1 MTKQEKGLWVT
12 VVVLSVGV
20 IFMGTF
26 IFRGMNDSST
36 NTGLSASDLKEP
48 VASIAGQ
55 MISEKQWVDALK
67 TRYGNK
73 VLMEMLN
80 RQAVLAEAKLQG
92 LTVTE
97 SQVDK
102 ELQSSMEGYSSE
114 QAFYDEMW
122 NQFGMSSEEL
132 RAEATYQVL
141 LEEIATRDIAVSE
154 EAVQEYYEQHE
165 ADYKPIR
172 LFDISMIQVDDL
184 DSANHVLERIEAG
197 ESFGKVAESE
207 STDEY
212 SRESKGRLGLIEE
225 NDPFQPEEMMMLA
238 EEIQI
243 GDVAGPV
250 QVDEHYIIVRLN
262 DIEEKQGMT
271 YEEAME
277 DIRMMLALNDS
288 IPLSELEEQLRSKY
302 GADIR
307 VKLERPAS

>member
-26 IFRGMNDSST
+26 ILRGMNDSST
-36 NTGLSASDLKEP
+36 NTDLSASDLKEP

-122 NQFGMSSEEL
+122 NQFGMSLEEL

-141 LEEIATRDIAVSE
+141 LEEIATKDITVSE
-154 EAVQEYYEQHE
+154 EAVQEYYEEHE

-184 DSANHVLERIEAG
+184 GSANHVLERIEAG
-197 ESFGKVAESE
+197 ESFGEVAESE

-225 NDPFQPEEMMMLA
+225 NDPFQPEEMMTLA

-288 IPLSELEEQLRSKY
+288 IPLSELEKQLRSKY

>member
-36 NTGLSASDLKEP
+36 NTDLSASDLKEP

-122 NQFGMSSEEL
+122 NQFGMSLEEL

-154 EAVQEYYEQHE
+154 AAVQEYYEEHE

-172 LFDISMIQVDDL
+172 LFDISIIQVDDL
-184 DSANHVLERIEAG
+184 DSANQVLERIEAG

-212 SRESKGRLGLIEE
+212 SRESQGRLGLIEE
-225 NDPFQPEEMMMLA
+225 NDPFQPEEMMRLA

-262 DIEEKQGMT
+262 DVEEKQGMT

>member
-36 NTGLSASDLKEP
+36 NTGLSASDWKEP

-97 SQVDK
+97 YQVDK

-184 DSANHVLERIEAG
+184 VSANHVLERIEAG

>member
-26 IFRGMNDSST
+26 ILRGMNDSST
-36 NTGLSASDLKEP
+36 DTGLSASDLKEP

-122 NQFGMSSEEL
+122 NQFGMSLEEL

-141 LEEIATRDIAVSE
+141 LEEIATKDITVSE
-154 EAVQEYYEQHE
+154 EAVQEYYEEHE

-197 ESFGKVAESE
+197 ESFGEVAESE

-225 NDPFQPEEMMMLA
+225 NDPFQPEEMMTLA

-250 QVDEHYIIVRLN
+250 QMDEHYIIVRLN

-277 DIRMMLALNDS
+277 DIRLMLALNDS
-288 IPLSELEEQLRSKY
+288 IPLSELEKQLRSKY

>member
-1 MTKQEKGLWVT
+1 
-12 VVVLSVGV
+12 
-20 IFMGTF
+20 MGAF
-26 IFRGMNDSST
+26 ILRGMNDSIID
-36 NTGLSASDLKEP
+36 TGSDASDVEEP

-67 TRYGNK
+67 SRYGNK

-97 SQVDK
+97 SQVDQ

-122 NQFGMSSEEL
+122 NQFGMSSEDL

-141 LEEIATRDIAVSE
+141 LEEIATKDITVSE
-154 EAVQEYYEQHE
+154 EAVQEYYDEHE

-172 LFDISMIQVDDL
+172 LFDLSMIQVDDL
-184 DSANHVLERIEAG
+184 DSANHVLERIEEG
-197 ESFGKVAESE
+197 ESFGEVAEDE

-225 NDPFQPEEMMMLA
+225 NDPFQPEELMTLA
-238 EEIQI
+238 EEIEI

-250 QVDEHYIIVRLN
+250 QVDEHYIIIRLN
-262 DIEEKQGMT
+262 DIEEKHGMT
-271 YEEAME
+271 YDEAME
-277 DIRMMLALNDS
+277 DIRMMLAINES
-288 IPLSELEEQLRSKY
+288 IPLSELEKQLRSKY

-307 VKLERPAS
+307 VNLERPAS

>member
-26 IFRGMNDSST
+26 IFRGMNDLST
-36 NTGLSASDLKEP
+36 NTDLSASDLKEP

-122 NQFGMSSEEL
+122 NQFGMSLEEL

-154 EAVQEYYEQHE
+154 ATVQEYYEEHE
-165 ADYKPIR
+165 ADYKSIR
-172 LFDISMIQVDDL
+172 LFDISIIQVDDL
-184 DSANHVLERIEAG
+184 DSANQVLERIEAG

-212 SRESKGRLGLIEE
+212 SRESQGRLGLIEE
-225 NDPFQPEEMMMLA
+225 NDPFQPEEMMRLA

-262 DIEEKQGMT
+262 DVEEKQGMT

>member
-36 NTGLSASDLKEP
+36 NTDLSASDLKEP

-184 DSANHVLERIEAG
+184 VSANHVLERIEAG

>member
-26 IFRGMNDSST
+26 IFRGMNDFST
-36 NTGLSASDLKEP
+36 NTDLSASDLKEP

-122 NQFGMSSEEL
+122 NQFGMSTEEL

-154 EAVQEYYEQHE
+154 ATVQEYYEEHE

-172 LFDISMIQVDDL
+172 LFDISIIQVDDL
-184 DSANHVLERIEAG
+184 DSANQVLERIEAG
-197 ESFGKVAESE
+197 ESFGKVAENE

-212 SRESKGRLGLIEE
+212 SRESQGRLGLIEE
-225 NDPFQPEEMMMLA
+225 NDPFQPKEMMRLA

-262 DIEEKQGMT
+262 DVEEKQGMT
-271 YEEAME
+271 YEEAMD

>member
-26 IFRGMNDSST
+26 ILRGMNDS
-36 NTGLSASDLKEP
+36 NTDTSRSASDLKEP
-48 VASIAGQ
+48 VASVAGQ

-67 TRYGNK
+67 TRYGSK

-122 NQFGMSSEEL
+122 NQFGMSLEDL

-141 LEEIATRDIAVSE
+141 LEEIATKDITVSE
-154 EAVQEYYEQHE
+154 EAVQEYYEEHE

-172 LFDISMIQVDDL
+172 LFDLSMIQVDDL
-184 DSANHVLERIEAG
+184 DSANRVLEQIEEG
-197 ESFGKVAESE
+197 ESFGEVAESE

-225 NDPFQPEEMMMLA
+225 NDPFQPKEMMKLA
-238 EEIQI
+238 EEMDIA
-243 GDVAGPV
+243 DVAGPV
-250 QVDEHYIIVRLN
+250 QVDDHYIIIRLN
-262 DIEEKQGMT
+262 NIEEKQGMT

-288 IPLSELEEQLRSKY
+288 IPLTELEEQLRSKY

-307 VKLERPAS
+307 VNLERPAS

>member
-20 IFMGTF
+20 IFMGAF
-26 IFRGMNDSST
+26 ILRGMNDSIID
-36 NTGLSASDLKEP
+36 TGSDASDVEEP

-67 TRYGNK
+67 SRYGNK

-122 NQFGMSSEEL
+122 NQFGMSSEDL

-141 LEEIATRDIAVSE
+141 LEEIATKDITVSE
-154 EAVQEYYEQHE
+154 EAVQEYYDEHE

-172 LFDISMIQVDDL
+172 LFDLSMIQVDDL
-184 DSANHVLERIEAG
+184 DSANHVLERIEEG
-197 ESFGKVAESE
+197 KSFGEVAEDE

-225 NDPFQPEEMMMLA
+225 NDPFQPEELMALV
-238 EEIQI
+238 EEIEI

-250 QVDEHYIIVRLN
+250 QVDEHYIIIRLN
-262 DIEEKQGMT
+262 DIEEKHGMT
-271 YEEAME
+271 YDEAME
-277 DIRMMLALNDS
+277 DIRMMLALNES
-288 IPLSELEEQLRSKY
+288 IPLSELEKQLRSKY

-307 VKLERPAS
+307 VNLERPAS

>member
-20 IFMGTF
+20 IFMGAF
-26 IFRGMNDSST
+26 ILRGMNDSIID
-36 NTGLSASDLKEP
+36 TGSDASDVEEP

-67 TRYGNK
+67 SRYGNK

-97 SQVDK
+97 SQVDQ

-122 NQFGMSSEEL
+122 NQFGMSSEDL

-141 LEEIATRDIAVSE
+141 LEEIATKDITVSE
-154 EAVQEYYEQHE
+154 EAVQEYYDEHE

-172 LFDISMIQVDDL
+172 LFDLSMIQVDDL
-184 DSANHVLERIEAG
+184 DSANHVLERIEEG
-197 ESFGKVAESE
+197 ESFGEVAEDE

-225 NDPFQPEEMMMLA
+225 NDPFQPEELMTLA
-238 EEIQI
+238 EEIEI

-250 QVDEHYIIVRLN
+250 QVDEHYIIIRLN
-262 DIEEKQGMT
+262 DIEEKHGMT
-271 YEEAME
+271 YDEAME
-277 DIRMMLALNDS
+277 DIRMMLAINES
-288 IPLSELEEQLRSKY
+288 IPLSELEKQLRSKY

-307 VKLERPAS
+307 VNLERPAS

>member
-36 NTGLSASDLKEP
+36 NTDLSASDLKEP

-154 EAVQEYYEQHE
+154 EAVQEYYEQRE

-277 DIRMMLALNDS
+277 DIRMMLALNDA

>member
-20 IFMGTF
+20 IFMGAF
-26 IFRGMNDSST
+26 ILNRMNDSST
-36 NTGLSASDLKEP
+36 DIDLSASDLKEP

-122 NQFGMSSEEL
+122 NQFGMSLEEL

-141 LEEIATRDIAVSE
+141 LEEIATKDITVSE
-154 EAVQEYYEQHE
+154 EAVQEYYEEHE

-184 DSANHVLERIEAG
+184 DSAHHVLERIEAG
-197 ESFGKVAESE
+197 ESFGEVAESE

-225 NDPFQPEEMMMLA
+225 NDPFQPEEMMTLA

-288 IPLSELEEQLRSKY
+288 IPLSELEKQLRSKY

-307 VKLERPAS
+307 VEMERPAS